1 MCEKVCKSVAKCVKS
16 LYILRMFGF
25 NTPSI
30 DSKGRI
36 AIPARYRID
45 FKTQNHNEIVITKD
59 PQYPSL
65 KLYHHS
71 EWQRISTKLQ
81 SLQGLDPIVRNLQW
95 TILGNA
101 YQTDIDIEGRMLV
114 RIPSDL
120 QSYAEINEQKQV
132 ALVGMGNKFEI
143 WNIENWEMRQ
153 TGGSLST
160 EILDVV
166 LPESIKVCKSV
177 AKCVKSLYILRMF
190 GFNTPSIDSKGRIA
204 IPARYRID
212 FKTQN
217 HNEIVITKDP
227 QYPSLK
233 LYHHSEWQRI
243 STKLQSLQGLDPIV
257 RNLQWT
263 ILGNAYQTDI
273 DIEGR
278 MLVRIPSDLQSYAEI
293 NEQKQVALVGMGN
306 KFEIWNIEN
315 WEMRQTGGSLS
326 TEILDVVLP
335 ESIKEMSF

>member
-65 KLYHHS
+65 KL
-71 EWQRISTKLQ
+71 I
-81 SLQGLDPIVRNLQW
+81 I
-95 TILGNA
+95 I
-101 YQTDIDIEGRMLV
+101 RM
-114 RIPSDL
+114 
-120 QSYAEINEQKQV
+120 
-132 ALVGMGNKFEI
+132 
-143 WNIENWEMRQ
+143 
-153 TGGSLST
+153 
-160 EILDVV
+160 
-166 LPESIKVCKSV
+166 
-177 AKCVKSLYILRMF
+177 AKD
-190 GFNTPSIDSKGRIA
+190 FN
-204 IPARYRID
+204 
-212 FKTQN
+212 
-217 HNEIVITKDP
+217 
-227 QYPSLK
+227 
-233 LYHHSEWQRI
+233 
-243 STKLQSLQGLDPIV
+243 KLQSLQGLDPIV